1 MAYITKKTT
10 VDGIKPIGSN
20 LYGTCSTASGT
31 ATKTVSMPDF
41 NVLVEGVT
49 IHVYFENDNTADNA
63 TLKVGSTAAKPIR
76 YNGQAGGSWEAGGFI
91 SFTYYNES
99 WIQNDITIAGVT
111 YTFTINDHAMTISGS
126 DGSTQTITLP
136 DNNTTYTLSK
146 SGSTITLMGSD
157 GSTTS
162 VTDDNTTYSGMTQA
176 QGEAGT
182 STTKMVISPKV
193 LHDVVEALDDDT
205 TYSIGISGHTI
216 TLTPSEGTP
225 QSVTVPDNNTTYTIS
240 KSGNTVTLTGSDGS
254 TQTITLPDNNT
265 TYTLSK
271 SGSTITLMGSDG
283 STTSV
288 TDDNTT
294 YSGMTQAQGEAGT
307 STTKMVISPKVLHD
321 VVEALDDD
329 TTYSIG
335 ISGHT
340 ITLTPSEGTPQSVTV
355 PDNNTTYTI
364 SKSGNT
370 VTLTGSDGSTQTFT
384 DSDTTYSAGTG
395 LQLSGTTFSAK
406 LGYTTSGN
414 NRKVQADAN
423 GNLYVVQKDSNTTYS
438 LTQDASD
445 GHKIT
450 LTPSSGTAQTVT
462 IPDNDTKYTAGTG
475 LSLSGTQFS
484 ANLGYTTS
492 GNNRAVLADSNG
504 KLYVTQKDDNTTYTA
519 GAGLSLSG
527 TEFSAKTG
535 YTTSGNNRK
544 VQTDSNGNLYVVQ
557 KDDNTTYTAGD
568 GLQLS
573 GTEFSAKTGYTTS
586 GNNRAVQTD
595 ANGNLYVVQKDSN
608 TTYSLTQDASDGHK
622 ITLTPSSGTAQTVTI
637 PDNDTKYTAGTG
649 LSLSGT
655 QFSANLGYTTSGNNR
670 AVLADSNG
678 KLYVTQKDDNTTYTA
693 GAGLS
698 LSGTEF
704 SAKTGYTTSGNNR
717 KVQTDS
723 NGNLYVVQ
731 KDDNTTYTAGDGLQ
745 LSGTEF
751 SAKTGYTTSGNNRAV
766 QTDANGNLYVVQKD
780 SNDNTFKAFYGT
792 CNTAAATATKDVTLA
807 VTTGWQLVAGTV
819 VGVKFTNT
827 NTAQNPKLNIN
838 GTGAKSI
845 YVNTA
850 VLTTSNLWYAG
861 EASRVHYYMYDGS
874 QWIFMGHSYD
884 WNSNTTYT
892 AGTGL
897 DLDGTEFNHSNSVTA
912 VTAEGLRK
920 VKYDAQGHITGSSA
934 VAKADITALGIPGS
948 DTNNRRGFYGTCT
961 TAAATAAKVVTLGST
976 AGWELV
982 AGTIVGVKFS
992 YTNTAS
998 NPTLNVNSSGA
1009 KSIIYNTGTITTS
1022 NLDKAGYASRVEYYM
1037 YDGTNWVWIN
1047 WGANTTYT
1055 AGTGLD
1061 LDGTEFN
1068 HSNSVT
1074 AVTAEGLRKVKYDA
1088 QGHITG
1094 SSAVAKADITA
1105 LGIPGSDTN
1114 NRRGFYGT
1122 CTTAAATAAKVVT
1135 LGSTAGW
1142 ELVAGTI
1149 VGVKFSYTNTASNPT
1164 LNVNSSGAK
1173 SIIYNTGT
1181 ITTSNLDKAG
1191 YASRVEY
1198 YMYDGTNWVWI
1209 NWGVD
1214 DNSTYYLQTYTTR
1227 QTDADVA
1234 WHSNNYI
1241 KYLLATSTMT
1251 SNKPTFTGSGSA
1263 KTARNGQILHLSWD
1277 TDRGLDAQIAVTNKG
1292 DMLSTRGGAG
1302 LEGGVQKWTE
1312 WVSYAR
1318 ADHAI
1323 DTITRSGTT
1332 FTATRAD
1339 GTTFTFTQQD
1349 NNTWHANTA
1358 SAEGYVAKGSGH
1370 ANKVWKTDAD
1380 EVPAWR
1386 DEAKYPIFIATGTS
1400 GAMTNLSNNVTTQ
1413 IPLTVTG
1420 TNLSGNVGST
1430 LALNSTAHAI
1440 AITGEGLY
1448 RITASVYIKPT
1459 ANSMIGAYIM
1469 YNTDSTSFSGAVE
1482 CASSLSYATT
1492 TGSATNITRTIDVP
1506 RNSTVYVFLCGRAV
1520 GTTGKAFN
1528 SNPATFIEVEQIR

>member
-31 ATKTVSMPDF
+31 TTKTVSMPDF

-63 TLKVGSTAAKPIR
+63 TLKVGSTAAKPIKH
-76 YNGQAGGSWEAGGFI
+76 NGQAGGSWDAGGFI
-91 SFTYYNES
+91 SFTYYNGS

-111 YTFTINDHAMTISGS
+111 YTFTINDHTMTISGS
-126 DGSTQTITLP
+126 DGSTQTVTLP

-146 SGSTITLMGSD
+146 SGSTITL
-157 GSTTS
+157 T
-162 VTDDNTTYSGMTQA
+162 
-176 QGEAGT
+176 
-182 STTKMVISPKV
+182 
-193 LHDVVEALDDDT
+193 
-205 TYSIGISGHTI
+205 
-216 TLTPSEGTP
+216 
-225 QSVTVPDNNTTYTIS
+225 
-240 KSGNTVTLTGSDGS
+240 
-254 TQTITLPDNNT
+254 
-265 TYTLSK
+265 
-271 SGSTITLMGSDG
+271 GSDG

-423 GNLYVVQKDSNTTYS
+423 GNLYVVQKDNNTTYTAGTGLELDGTEFNHSNAVTAVTTEGLRKVKYDAQGHITGSSAVAKADITALGIPGSDTNTTYS
-438 LTQDASD
+438 
-445 GHKIT
+445 
-450 LTPSSGTAQTVT
+450 
-462 IPDNDTKYTAGTG
+462 AGTG
-475 LSLSGTQFS
+475 LSLSGTTFS
-484 ANLGYTTS
+484 
-492 GNNRAVLADSNG
+492 V
-504 KLYVTQKDDNTTYTA
+504 
-519 GAGLSLSG
+519 
-527 TEFSAKTG
+527 KTG

-544 VQTDSNGNLYVVQ
+544 VQADANGNLYVVQ

-595 ANGNLYVVQKDSN
+595 ANGNLYVVQKDN
-608 TTYSLTQDASDGHK
+608 
-622 ITLTPSSGTAQTVTI
+622 
-637 PDNDTKYTAGTG
+637 
-649 LSLSGT
+649 
-655 QFSANLGYTTSGNNR
+655 
-670 AVLADSNG
+670 
-678 KLYVTQKDDNTTYTA
+678 
-693 GAGLS
+693 
-698 LSGTEF
+698 
-704 SAKTGYTTSGNNR
+704 
-717 KVQTDS
+717 
-723 NGNLYVVQ
+723 
-731 KDDNTTYTAGDGLQ
+731 
-745 LSGTEF
+745 
-751 SAKTGYTTSGNNRAV
+751 
-766 QTDANGNLYVVQKD
+766 
-780 SNDNTFKAFYGT
+780 NDNTFKAFYGT
-792 CNTAAATATKDVTLA
+792 CSTAATTATKDVTLA

-838 GTGAKSI
+838 STGAKSI
-845 YVNTA
+845 YVNNA

-861 EASRVHYYMYDGS
+861 EANRVHYYMYDGS

-884 WNSNTTYT
+884 WNSDTKYTAGSGLSLSGTTFSAKTGYTTSGNNRKVQTDSNGNLYVVQKDDNTTYT

-897 DLDGTEFNHSNSVTA
+897 DLDGTEFNHSNAVTA
-912 VTAEGLRK
+912 VTTEGLRK

-934 VAKADITALGIPGS
+934 VAKADITGLGIPGS

-1009 KSIIYNTGTITTS
+1009 KSIIYNTYTITTS
-1022 NLDKAGYASRVEYYM
+1022 NLNKAGYASRIEYYM
-1037 YDGTNWVWIN
+1037 YDGSHWVWIN
-1047 WGANTTYT
+1047 W
-1055 AGTGLD
+1055 
-1061 LDGTEFN
+1061 
-1068 HSNSVT
+1068 
-1074 AVTAEGLRKVKYDA
+1074 
-1088 QGHITG
+1088 
-1094 SSAVAKADITA
+1094 SA
-1105 LGIPGSDTN
+1105 
-1114 NRRGFYGT
+1114 
-1122 CTTAAATAAKVVT
+1122 
-1135 LGSTAGW
+1135 
-1142 ELVAGTI
+1142 
-1149 VGVKFSYTNTASNPT
+1149 
-1164 LNVNSSGAK
+1164 
-1173 SIIYNTGT
+1173 
-1181 ITTSNLDKAG
+1181 
-1191 YASRVEY
+1191 
-1198 YMYDGTNWVWI
+1198 
-1209 NWGVD
+1209 D
-1214 DNSTYYLQTYTTR
+1214 DNSTYYLQTLTTR
-1227 QTDADVA
+1227 QTDANVA

-1251 SNKPTFTGSGSA
+1251 SNKPTFTGGGSA
-1263 KTARNGQILHLSWD
+1263 KVARDGQILHLSWD
-1277 TDRGLDAQIAVTNKG
+1277 SDGGWDAQIAVTYTG

-1302 LEGGVQKWTE
+1302 KEGGVQKWTD

-1380 EVPAWR
+1380 GVPAWR
-1386 DEAKYPIFIATGTS
+1386 DEAKYPILIATGTS
-1400 GAMTNLSNNVTTQ
+1400 GATTNLAANTITQ

-1448 RITASVYIKPT
+1448 RITASVYIQPT
-1459 ANSMIGAYIM
+1459 ANNMIGAYIK

-1482 CASSLSYATT
+1482 GASSLSYATT
-1492 TGSATNITRTIDVP
+1492 IGGATNITQTIDVP
-1506 RNSTVYVFLCGRAV
+1506 RNSTVYVFLCGRTA

-1528 SNPATFIEVEQIR
+1528 SNQATFIEVEQIR